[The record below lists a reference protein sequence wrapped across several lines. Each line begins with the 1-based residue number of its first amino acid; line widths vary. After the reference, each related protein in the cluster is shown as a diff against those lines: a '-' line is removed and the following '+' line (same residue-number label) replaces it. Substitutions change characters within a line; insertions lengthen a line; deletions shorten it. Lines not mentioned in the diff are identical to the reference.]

1 MDMGIAMTRDERPA
15 GRVCIVGS
23 GPGDESLVSP
33 QVRRIL
39 EAADVVIGYHAYI
52 HLVDGMLHRER
63 QLVVGKNLTEEIERA
78 ALAVQYARLGLQVAV
93 VSSGDAGIYGMAG
106 VVFEYIARQN
116 LADAP
121 EVEVLPGISAFQA
134 AAARLGAPLMH
145 DFAAVSL
152 SDLLT
157 PWPVIS
163 ERLHLAAQADFV
175 LALYNPQSRKRQ
187 RQWVQAQEIIRACR
201 PGSTP
206 VGVVRN
212 AYRDQ
217 ESVVVTDLDHIGD
230 EAVDMLTTVLIGNS
244 QSFVWNSRIIT
255 PRGYYAPKPDGP
267 RVLVLGGTHEA
278 RLMARRIRERGAQ
291 VTLSY
296 RGPAPASKDDGV
308 RIYSGDFDVNSL
320 TRFLREREIQFV
332 VDMTH
337 MDASIIHTTAQQA
350 AMQCAVPYLRW
361 ERPESI
367 PSNPLVREVPSH
379 QEAARAL
386 RDQAGTVFL
395 TTGIKS
401 LETYVAALGTYRAAD
416 LVVRLLPRAGT
427 LAMAESLGLGAHQIV
442 AMVGPYSRE
451 LNGALYDRYHVQAVV
466 TKSSSD
472 DLHSKVEP
480 ALERLIPVIVVRTA
494 PASSGGLAMTLPEI
508 EGEIFGGTQGD

>member
-1 MDMGIAMTRDERPA
+1 
-15 GRVCIVGS
+15 
-23 GPGDESLVSP
+23 L
-33 QVRRIL
+33 
-39 EAADVVIGYHAYI
+39 
-52 HLVDGMLHRER
+52 
-63 QLVVGKNLTEEIERA
+63 
-78 ALAVQYARLGLQVAV
+78 
-93 VSSGDAGIYGMAG
+93 
-106 VVFEYIARQN
+106 
-116 LADAP
+116 
-121 EVEVLPGISAFQA
+121 
-134 AAARLGAPLMH
+134 
-145 DFAAVSL
+145 
-152 SDLLT
+152 
-157 PWPVIS
+157 IS
-163 ERLHLAAQADFV
+163 ERLRLAAQADFV
-175 LALYNPQSRKRQ
+175 LALYKPQSRKRQ
-187 RQWVQAQEIIRACR
+187 KQWVQTQEIIRACR

-217 ESVVVTDLDHIGD
+217 ESVVVTDLDHLRD

-308 RIYSGDFDVNSL
+308 RIYSGDFDVNNL
-320 TRFLREREIQFV
+320 TRFLREREKQFV
-332 VDMTH
+332 VHITH
-337 MDASIIHTTAQQA
+337 MDATIIPTTAQQA
-350 AMQCAVPYLRW
+350 AVQCAVPYLRW

-379 QEAARAL
+379 QEAALAL

-401 LETYVAALGTYRAAD
+401 LETYVDALGAYRAAD

-427 LAMAESLGLGAHQIV
+427 LAMAERLGLNAHQIV

-508 EGEIFGGTQGD
+508 EREIFGGTQGD